1 MRLKRVRAGHKS
13 TATKWIGEVDGLVT
27 AAEGGTQPDKVQLA
41 QLKKSN
47 MKHLTG

>member
-41 QLKKSN
+41 QLKKSS